1 MLHHSLSF
9 KMGSK
14 SSFMPP
20 SSPLSLVSRRFDA
33 SPMAWGLRVL
43 LSSAVA
49 YAADPSFA
57 SWESHGELMDKEA
70 LKEKATSQDRGE
82 INIENH

>member
-1 MLHHSLSF
+1 
-9 KMGSK
+9 
-14 SSFMPP
+14 
-20 SSPLSLVSRRFDA
+20 
-33 SPMAWGLRVL
+33 MAWGLRVL

-70 LKEKATSQDRGE
+70 LKEKATSQDRAE
-82 INIENH
+82 IKT

>member
-1 MLHHSLSF
+1 
-9 KMGSK
+9 
-14 SSFMPP
+14 
-20 SSPLSLVSRRFDA
+20 
-33 SPMAWGLRVL
+33 MAWGLRVL

-82 INIENH
+82 INIENHWNSTQNIPEMIQEFYCAIITYTIIP